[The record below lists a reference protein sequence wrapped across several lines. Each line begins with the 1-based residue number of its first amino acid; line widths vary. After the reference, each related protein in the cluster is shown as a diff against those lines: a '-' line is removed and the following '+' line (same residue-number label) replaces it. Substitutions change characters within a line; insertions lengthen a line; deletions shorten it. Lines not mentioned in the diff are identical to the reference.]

1 MRFLHTSDWHLGQN
15 FMGKSRIEE
24 HKAFLFWLLNTI
36 KENNIDVLLV
46 SGDIF
51 DTGTPPNYAL
61 ELYYNFLKQLSQVN
75 SLNTTII
82 TAGNHDSVSTLKAP
96 KQLLEALNVHV
107 VVNGDEDENIIIP
120 IKEPLIENAE
130 TKAIVCAVP
139 FLRDSV
145 IRQSLGG
152 ETVSDKEKLA
162 NNGIKAYYEKAYN
175 KAKELDHTSTKS
187 TPIIAMGHL
196 TTVGGRTSESER
208 DIYIGGTLDIGGDY
222 LASMFDYVALG
233 HLHINQTV
241 GNEHVRYSGSPI
253 PLSFS
258 ESKNTQKVNLV
269 TINNSADENVKVE
282 ELEIPQMRKLQ
293 VIKGDLEAIK
303 KELKAIEDKST
314 WIEVHIKD
322 DNPMFANTEI
332 RELAS
337 KLELT
342 ILAVKIE
349 KSEKQLRAKELK
361 AISLDELSV
370 QEVFEK
376 RLDLEEIENSEFK
389 EQLSQTFN
397 EVVSNLHEE
406 QKSEQV

>member
-1 MRFLHTSDWHLGQN
+1 MTKKYYNNKMNRIKFLHTSDWHLGQN
-15 FMGKSRIEE
+15 FMNKSRVEE
-24 HKAFLFWLLNTI
+24 HKAFLSWLIDTI
-36 KENNIDVLLV
+36 EEKQIELLLV

-61 ELYYNFLKQLSQVN
+61 ETYYNFLKQLSSKK
-75 SLNTTII
+75 SLKTTII

-120 IKEPLIENAE
+120 IKEDDTI
-130 TKAIVCAVP
+130 KAIVCAVP

-162 NNGIKAYYEKAYN
+162 NDGIKSYYENAYK
-175 KAKELDHTSTKS
+175 KAKELDSNV
-187 TPIIAMGHL
+187 PIIAMGHL
-196 TTVGGRTSESER
+196 TTVGSRTSESER

-222 LASMFDYVALG
+222 LGSLFDYVALG

-241 GNEHVRYSGSPI
+241 GSNHVRYSGSPI

-269 TINNSADENVKVE
+269 TIKESVEVE
-282 ELEIPQMRKLQ
+282 ELEIPLKRKLQ
-293 VIKGDLEAIK
+293 VIKGNLETIID
-303 KELKAIEDKST
+303 ELKKVEDKTT

-322 DNPMFANTEI
+322 DNPMFANTQI
-332 RELAS
+332 REEAT
-337 KLELT
+337 KLDLT

-370 QEVFEK
+370 NDVFEK
-376 RLDLEEIENSEFK
+376 RLEQENIEDKEFK
-389 EQLSQTFN
+389 EQLTLSFLQ
-397 EVVSNLHEE
+397 VVNNLHESEE
-406 QKSEQV
+406 QI

>member
-1 MRFLHTSDWHLGQN
+1 MKLLHTSDWHLGQN

-24 HKAFLFWLLNTI
+24 HEAFLFWLLNTI

-120 IKEPLIENAE
+120 IKKDDT

-162 NNGIKAYYEKAYN
+162 NNGIKAYYEKAYK
-175 KAKELDHTSTKS
+175 KAKELNENS
-187 TPIIAMGHL
+187 PIIAMGHL
-196 TTVGGRTSESER
+196 TTVGSRSSESER

-233 HLHINQTV
+233 HLHINQRV

-269 TINNSADENVKVE
+269 TIDEDVKVE
-282 ELEIPQMRKLQ
+282 ELEIPLKRKLQ
-293 VIKGDLEAIK
+293 VIKGDLETIK
-303 KELKAIEDKST
+303 KELKAIEDKTT

-332 RELAS
+332 RELAT

-376 RLDLEEIENSEFK
+376 RLELEEIENKEFK
-389 EQLSQTFN
+389 NQLSKTFN
-397 EVVSNLHEE
+397 EVVSNLHQEE
-406 QKSEQV
+406 QI

>member
-1 MRFLHTSDWHLGQN
+1 MKLLHTSDWHLGQN
-15 FMGKSRIEE
+15 FMNKSRIEE
-24 HKAFLFWLLNTI
+24 HKAFLSWLLDTI
-36 KENNIDVLLV
+36 EEKQIELLLV

-61 ELYYNFLKQLSQVN
+61 ELYYNFLKQLSSKK
-75 SLNTTII
+75 SLKTTII

-107 VVNGDEDENIIIP
+107 VVNGDEEENIIIP
-120 IKEPLIENAE
+120 IKDDEE

-162 NNGIKAYYEKAYN
+162 NDGIKNYYENAYK
-175 KAKELDHTSTKS
+175 KAKELNDTSTKS
-187 TPIIAMGHL
+187 VPIIAMGHL
-196 TTVGGRTSESER
+196 TTVGSRTSESER

-222 LASMFDYVALG
+222 LGNLFEYVALG

-241 GNEHVRYSGSPI
+241 GNDHVRYSGSPI

-269 TINNSADENVKVE
+269 TIKESVEVE
-282 ELEIPQMRKLQ
+282 ELEIPQKRKLQ
-293 VIKGDLEAIK
+293 VIKGNLETIID
-303 KELKAIEDKST
+303 ELKKVEDKTT

-322 DNPMFANTEI
+322 DNPMFANIQI
-332 RELAS
+332 REEAT
-337 KLELT
+337 KLDLT

-370 QEVFEK
+370 NDVFEK
-376 RLDLEEIENSEFK
+376 RLEQENIEDKEFK
-389 EQLSQTFN
+389 EKLTLSFSQIVN
-397 EVVSNLHEE
+397 NLHQAEPEGEE
-406 QKSEQV
+406 QI

>member
-1 MRFLHTSDWHLGQN
+1 MKLLHTSDWHLGQN
-15 FMGKSRIEE
+15 FMGKSRLEE
-24 HKAFLFWLLNTI
+24 HKAFLSWLLNTI
-36 KENNIDVLLV
+36 VQKQIELLLV

-61 ELYYNFLKQLSQVN
+61 ELYYNFLKQLSQIDH
-75 SLNTTII
+75 LNTTII
-82 TAGNHDSVSTLKAP
+82 TAGNHDSVSTLKAS

-120 IKEPLIENAE
+120 TKEDDT
-130 TKAIVCAVP
+130 TKAVVCAVP

-152 ETVSDKEKLA
+152 ETVSEKEKLA
-162 NNGIKAYYEKAYN
+162 NNGIKAYYEKVH
-175 KAKELDHTSTKS
+175 KQAKELAQDSSH

-196 TTVGGRTSESER
+196 TTVGSRTSESER
-208 DIYIGGTLDIGGDY
+208 YIYIGGTLDIGGDY

-241 GNEHVRYSGSPI
+241 GNKYVSYSGSPI

-258 ESKNTQKVNLV
+258 ESKNTQKVNIV
-269 TINNSADENVKVE
+269 TIDKDVKVE
-282 ELEIPQMRKLQ
+282 ELEVPLTKKLQ
-293 VIKGDLEAIK
+293 VIKGDLETIK
-303 KELKAIEDKST
+303 KELKAIEDKTT

-332 RELAS
+332 RELAT

-389 EQLSQTFN
+389 KQLSQTFN
-397 EVVSNLHEE
+397 EVVSNLHQEE
-406 QKSEQV
+406 QI

>member
-1 MRFLHTSDWHLGQN
+1 
-15 FMGKSRIEE
+15 MGKSRIEE
-24 HKAFLFWLLNTI
+24 HQAFLSWLLDTI

-120 IKEPLIENAE
+120 IKEDDN

-139 FLRDSV
+139 FLRDNV

-152 ETVSDKEKLA
+152 ETVSDKEKLT
-162 NNGIKAYYEKAYN
+162 NDGIKAYYEKAYN
-175 KAKELDHTSTKS
+175 KAKELEQN
-187 TPIIAMGHL
+187 TPIITMGHL
-196 TTVGGRTSESER
+196 TTVGSRSSESER

-258 ESKNTQKVNLV
+258 ESKNTQKVNVV
-269 TINNSADENVKVE
+269 TIEEDVKVE
-282 ELEIPQMRKLQ
+282 ELEIPLKRKLQ
-293 VIKGDLEAIK
+293 VIKGDLETIK
-303 KELKAIEDKST
+303 KELKAIEDKTS

-376 RLDLEEIENSEFK
+376 RLDLEEIENKEFK

-397 EVVSNLHEE
+397 DVVSNLHE
-406 QKSEQV
+406 SE

>member
-1 MRFLHTSDWHLGQN
+1 
-15 FMGKSRIEE
+15 
-24 HKAFLFWLLNTI
+24 
-36 KENNIDVLLV
+36 
-46 SGDIF
+46 
-51 DTGTPPNYAL
+51 
-61 ELYYNFLKQLSQVN
+61 
-75 SLNTTII
+75 
-82 TAGNHDSVSTLKAP
+82 
-96 KQLLEALNVHV
+96 V

-162 NNGIKAYYEKAYN
+162 NDGIKAYYEKAYN
-175 KAKELDHTSTKS
+175 KAKELNQNA
-187 TPIIAMGHL
+187 PIIAMGHL

-282 ELEIPQMRKLQ
+282 ELEVPLTKKLQ
-293 VIKGDLEAIK
+293 VIKGDLETIK

-337 KLELT
+337 KLELI

-376 RLDLEEIENSEFK
+376 RLELEEIENSEFK

-397 EVVSNLHEE
+397 KVVSNLHE
-406 QKSEQV
+406 SEQI

>member
-1 MRFLHTSDWHLGQN
+1 
-15 FMGKSRIEE
+15 MGKSRLEE
-24 HKAFLFWLLNTI
+24 HEAFLSWLLNTI

-120 IKEPLIENAE
+120 IKEPLVENGE

-162 NNGIKAYYEKAYN
+162 NNGIKAYYEKTYN
-175 KAKELDHTSTKS
+175 KAKELNSN

-196 TTVGGRTSESER
+196 TTVGSRSSESER
-208 DIYIGGTLDIGGDY
+208 GIYIGGTLDIGGDY

-258 ESKNTQKVNLV
+258 ESKNTQKVNVV
-269 TINNSADENVKVE
+269 TIEEDVKVE
-282 ELEIPQMRKLQ
+282 ELEIPLKRKLQ
-293 VIKGDLEAIK
+293 VIKGDLETIK

-332 RELAS
+332 RELAT

-376 RLDLEEIENSEFK
+376 RLDLEEIENKEFK

-397 EVVSNLHEE
+397 EVVSNLHQEA
-406 QKSEQV
+406 KSEQV

>member
-1 MRFLHTSDWHLGQN
+1 MNNIKILHTSDWHLGQN

-24 HKAFLFWLLNTI
+24 HEAFLSWLLNTI

-75 SLNTTII
+75 SLKTTII

-120 IKEPLIENAE
+120 IKENDE
-130 TKAIVCAVP
+130 TKAIFCAVP

-162 NNGIKAYYEKAYN
+162 NDGIKAYYEKAYN
-175 KAKELDHTSTKS
+175 KAKELNENS
-187 TPIIAMGHL
+187 PIIAMGHL
-196 TTVGGRTSESER
+196 TTVGSRSSESER

-258 ESKNTQKVNLV
+258 ESKNTQKVNVV
-269 TINNSADENVKVE
+269 TIDEDVKVA
-282 ELEIPQMRKLQ
+282 ELEIPLKRKLQ
-293 VIKGDLEAIK
+293 VIKGDLETIK
-303 KELKAIEDKST
+303 KELKAIEDKTT

-332 RELAS
+332 RELAT

-397 EVVSNLHEE
+397 EVVSNLHE
-406 QKSEQV
+406 SEQD

>member
-1 MRFLHTSDWHLGQN
+1 
-15 FMGKSRIEE
+15 MGKSRVEEHEAFLSWLLDTIEE
-24 HKAFLFWLLNTI
+24 KQIEL
-36 KENNIDVLLV
+36 LLV

-61 ELYYNFLKQLSQVN
+61 ELYYNFLKQLSSKK
-75 SLNTTII
+75 SLKTTII

-120 IKEPLIENAE
+120 IKEGDT

-152 ETVSDKEKLA
+152 ETISDKEKLA
-162 NNGIKAYYEKAYN
+162 NDGIKTYYESAYK
-175 KAKELDHTSTKS
+175 KAKELDSNV
-187 TPIIAMGHL
+187 PLIAMGHL
-196 TTVGGRTSESER
+196 TTVGSRTSESER

-222 LASMFDYVALG
+222 LGSLFDYVALG
-233 HLHINQTV
+233 HLHINQKV
-241 GNEHVRYSGSPI
+241 SSNYVRYSGSPI

-269 TINNSADENVKVE
+269 TIKESVEVE
-282 ELEIPQMRKLQ
+282 ELEIPQKRKLQ
-293 VIKGDLEAIK
+293 VIKGNLETIID
-303 KELKAIEDKST
+303 ELKKVEDKTT

-322 DNPMFANTEI
+322 DNPMFANTQI
-332 RELAS
+332 REEAT
-337 KLELT
+337 KLDLT

-370 QEVFEK
+370 NDVFEK
-376 RLDLEEIENSEFK
+376 RLEQENIEDKEFK
-389 EQLSQTFN
+389 EQLTLSFSQ
-397 EVVSNLHEE
+397 VVNNLHQSQSEGEE
-406 QKSEQV
+406 QV

>member
-1 MRFLHTSDWHLGQN
+1 LKLLHTSDWHLGQN
-15 FMGKSRIEE
+15 FMGKSRVEE
-24 HKAFLFWLLNTI
+24 HEAFLSWLLETI

-120 IKEPLIENAE
+120 IKEGDT

-145 IRQSLGG
+145 IRQSFGG

-175 KAKELDHTSTKS
+175 KAKELNLSSTKS

-196 TTVGGRTSESER
+196 TTVGSRSSESER

-241 GNEHVRYSGSPI
+241 GSVKGTHVRYSGSPI

-269 TINNSADENVKVE
+269 TIEKDVEVE
-282 ELEIPQMRKLQ
+282 ELEIPLKRKLQ
-293 VIKGDLEAIK
+293 VIKGDLETIK
-303 KELKAIEDKST
+303 KELKDIEDKT
-314 WIEVHIKD
+314 AWIEVHIKD

-332 RELAS
+332 RELAT
-337 KLELT
+337 KLELI

-376 RLDLEEIENSEFK
+376 RLELEEIENSEFK

-397 EVVSNLHEE
+397 EVVSNLHE
-406 QKSEQV
+406 SEQI

>member
-1 MRFLHTSDWHLGQN
+1 LKLLHTSDWHLGQN

-24 HKAFLFWLLNTI
+24 HEAFLSWLLNTI

-175 KAKELDHTSTKS
+175 KAKELDENS
-187 TPIIAMGHL
+187 PIIAMGHL
-196 TTVGGRTSESER
+196 TTVGSRSSESER

-269 TINNSADENVKVE
+269 TVDEDVKVE
-282 ELEIPQMRKLQ
+282 ELEIPLKRKLQ
-293 VIKGDLEAIK
+293 VIKGDLETIK
-303 KELKAIEDKST
+303 DELKSVEDKT
-314 WIEVHIKD
+314 AWIEVHIKD

-332 RELAS
+332 RDLAT

-376 RLDLEEIENSEFK
+376 RLELEEIENSEFK
-389 EQLSQTFN
+389 DQLSQTFN
-397 EVVSNLHEE
+397 EVVSNLHE
-406 QKSEQV
+406 SEQI

>member
-1 MRFLHTSDWHLGQN
+1 MRILHTSDWHLGQN

-24 HKAFLFWLLNTI
+24 HEAFLSWLLETI

-175 KAKELDHTSTKS
+175 KAKELDSN

-196 TTVGGRTSESER
+196 TTVGGRSSESER

-269 TINNSADENVKVE
+269 TIEKDVKVE
-282 ELEIPQMRKLQ
+282 ELEIPLKRKLQ
-293 VIKGDLEAIK
+293 VIKGDLETIK
-303 KELKAIEDKST
+303 KELKAIEDKTT

-332 RELAS
+332 REEAT

-376 RLDLEEIENSEFK
+376 RLDLEEIENKEFK

-397 EVVSNLHEE
+397 EVVSNLHQEE
-406 QKSEQV
+406 QI